1 MGNLGGNVV
10 SNLVIGDLDT
20 YGDDMGIL
28 QESGH
33 NVVSNFVLG
42 DMGMLQYGGNS
53 ANVGTSG
60 GTANIAGG
68 NADATANVGN
78 IGLGSGGNSFT
89 DQTSGGTANIA
100 GGNANSNVNIGSIGM
115 LQGDNVV
122 SNLVIGDLDT
132 YGDDMGILQESGH
145 NTVSNF

>member
-1 MGNLGGNVV
+1 MGNIQGYNTISNSVQGAMGNLGGNVV

-68 NADATANVGN
+68 NA
-78 IGLGSGGNSFT
+78 
-89 DQTSGGTANIA
+89 
-100 GGNANSNVNIGSIGM
+100 NSNVNIGSIGM
-115 LQGDNVV
+115 LQGHNVVSNSVMGGMGNLGGNVV

-132 YGDDMGILQESGH
+132 YGDDMGIL
-145 NTVSNF
+145 